1 MIDQWS
7 DRDALTRGI
16 ADREL
21 VNPASGDHTRAM
33 ASSAPNLSSDAH
45 LHFVTG
51 KLAEVSLYSQIEI
64 ASERES
70 FAFTVQVMPITVAAL
85 ITPKWLLRHLDVSQR
100 ATHLILPGFCESS
113 LEDPGDADGKTW
125 RELIADVAKLPP
137 ESVLCGPKD
146 CRDLDAWLGGKIV
159 QPDLSQHSIEIIA
172 EINHAPRMKI
182 EAVVA
187 VAEALRADGADR
199 IDLGCDP
206 SRRCET
212 IGDYA
217 SALIGAGHRIS
228 IDTFDAWE
236 AETAIEAGAS
246 LVLSVNS
253 SNRDQAIDWGCEVV
267 AIPDTPDDLDSLDET
282 VAFLT
287 RHGVPL
293 RLDSILEPIGSGF
306 GTSLLRYAEVRR
318 RYPEHGMMM
327 GIGNLTE
334 LTDVDSAGL
343 NFVLLAFCE
352 EFGIGSVLTT
362 QVINWARSSVKE
374 CDLARRLVHYSM
386 TQGVPPKRL
395 SDQLVMLRDPKL
407 RPHAAEAIESLAAG
421 IRDNNYRI
429 IAQDDT
435 LHLLSAGVHLQGT
448 DPFAMMEALLSL
460 PESDNVD
467 ASHAFYLGYE
477 MAKASIA
484 LQLGKQYEQD
494 QALRW
499 GHLTVEEDLHRI
511 ARTSRHRKRS

>member
-1 MIDQWS
+1 M
-7 DRDALTRGI
+7 T
-16 ADREL
+16 
-21 VNPASGDHTRAM
+21 
-33 ASSAPNLSSDAH
+33 SSAPNLFSDAH

-51 KLAEVSLYSQIEI
+51 KLAEVSLRSQIAI
-64 ASERES
+64 ANQRQP
-70 FAFTVQVMPITVAAL
+70 FDFTVQVMPITVAAL
-85 ITPKWLLRHLDVSQR
+85 ITPKWLLRHLDVPER
-100 ATHLILPGFCESS
+100 ATHLILPGFCGAS
-113 LEDPGDADGKTW
+113 LDISADGEGHTW
-125 RELIADVAKLPP
+125 RELIAKAAQLPI
-137 ESVLCGPKD
+137 ESVFCGPKD
-146 CRDLDAWLGGKIV
+146 CRDLDAWLGGKIR
-159 QPDLSQHSIEIIA
+159 QPDLSQNSIEIIA
-172 EINHAPRMKI
+172 EINHVPRMEI
-182 EAVVA
+182 EDVVA
-187 VAEALRADGADR
+187 IANKLRTDGADR

-206 SRRCET
+206 STRCET
-212 IGDYA
+212 IGHYVA
-217 SALIGAGHRIS
+217 ALIAAGHQVS
-228 IDTFDAWE
+228 IDTFDSWE
-236 AETAIEAGAS
+236 AETAIQAGAS

-253 SNRDQAIDWGCEVV
+253 SNREQAIGWGREVV
-267 AIPDTPDDLDSLDET
+267 AIPDTPDDLQSLEET
-282 VAFLT
+282 IAYLD
-287 RHGVPL
+287 RHDVSF
-293 RLDSILEPIGSGF
+293 RLDPILEPIGFGF
-306 GTSLLRYAEVRR
+306 GASLLRYAEVRR
-318 RYPEHGMMM
+318 RHPKHAMMM

-343 NFVLLAFCE
+343 NFLLLAFCQ
-352 EFGIGSVLTT
+352 EFSIGSVLTT

-374 CDLARRLVHYSM
+374 CDLARRLVHYSI

-395 SDQLVMLRDPKL
+395 SEQLVMLRDPKL

-429 IAQDDT
+429 IAQDDR

-448 DPFAMMEALLSL
+448 DPFAIMEELLSL

-511 ARTSRHRKRS
+511 ARTSRHRKSS

>member
-1 MIDQWS
+1 M
-7 DRDALTRGI
+7 
-16 ADREL
+16 
-21 VNPASGDHTRAM
+21 
-33 ASSAPNLSSDAH
+33 SSAAPNLSSDAR

-51 KLAEVSLYSQIEI
+51 KLAEVSLRSQISI
-64 ASERES
+64 AIEREP
-70 FAFTVQVMPITVAAL
+70 FAFTVQVLPITVAAL
-85 ITPKWLLRHLDVSQR
+85 ITPKWLLRHLQVPDGT
-100 ATHLILPGFCESS
+100 THLILPGFCEAS
-113 LEDPGDADGKTW
+113 LDDSGDAEGRTW
-125 RELIADVAKLPP
+125 RTLIADAAELPA

-159 QPDLSQHSIEIIA
+159 QPDLSRHSIEIIA

-182 EAVVA
+182 DDVVA
-187 VAEALRADGADR
+187 IAGALRGEGADR
-199 IDLGCDP
+199 IDVGCDP

-212 IGDYA
+212 IGDYV
-217 SALIGAGHRIS
+217 SALVAAGHKIS

-236 AETAIEAGAS
+236 AATAIEAGAS

-267 AIPDTPDDLDSLDET
+267 AIPDTPDDLDSLDAT
-282 VAFLT
+282 IAFLS
-287 RHGVPL
+287 RHSVPF
-293 RLDSILEPIGSGF
+293 RLDPILEPIGFGF
-306 GTSLLRYAEVRR
+306 GESLLRYAEVRR
-318 RYPEHGMMM
+318 RYPEHAMMM

-343 NFVLLAFCE
+343 NFVLLAFCQ
-352 EFGIGSVLTT
+352 EFSINSVLTT

-374 CDLARRLVHYSM
+374 CDLARRLVHYSI

-407 RPHAAEAIESLAAG
+407 RPHASEVIESIASG

-448 DPFAMMEALLSL
+448 DPFAIMEELLSL

-467 ASHAFYLGYE
+467 PSHAFYLGYE

-484 LQLGKQYEQD
+484 LQLGKQYDQD

-499 GHLTVEEDLHRI
+499 GHMTVEEDLHRI